1 MNVPL
6 TLIESTLVPHTA
18 FQKATAR
25 LEQCYRYSEVAIE
38 PISMAIVGQ
47 SRTGKS
53 RCIKS
58 FMLKYPNSRS
68 PEGMNIPIL
77 YVSTPAAP
85 TKNLLAEEMLFQM
98 GDEKFDKGDETVKT
112 GRLRKLLKGCGT
124 RMIIIDEFQHF
135 IDKASEKVAYQVA
148 DWLKLLTDDTKVTL
162 VVAGLSNCTKVFDY
176 NEQLDGRAFAPIT
189 LPRFDWTKVDHR
201 DEFVPI
207 LGAFEESMRE
217 HFDIPSFMSDEMAF
231 RFFCASGGLI
241 GYVAKILRVAVWNA
255 MDADQR
261 SIGLSDLREAYETAV
276 RQKDPDAIHLDPFTP
291 QFSTIPTEAVLTL
304 TGKLGT
310 RADPPPR
317 IRGARNRK
325 AASEK
330 PWE

>member
-38 PISMAIVGQ
+38 PISMALIGE

-58 FMLKYPNSRS
+58 LMLKFPSYRS
-68 PEGMNIPIL
+68 PEGMTIPIL

-85 TKNLLAEEMLFQM
+85 TKNLLVEEMLLEM
-98 GDEKFDKGDETVKT
+98 GDERFDKGKETVKT
-112 GRLRKLLKGCGT
+112 GRLRKLLKECGT

-135 IDKASEKVAYQVA
+135 VDKASDRVAYQVA
-148 DWLKLLTDDTKVTL
+148 DWLKLLVDKTNVTL
-162 VVAGLSNCTKVFDY
+162 VVAGLSSCTKVLDY
-176 NEQLDGRAFAPIT
+176 NEQLDGRVFAPIT
-189 LPRFDWTKVDHR
+189 LPRFDWMNDDLR
-201 DEFVPI
+201 GEFVSI
-207 LGAFEESMRE
+207 LGSFEESMRDY
-217 HFDIPSFMSDEMAF
+217 FDIPSFMSDEMAF

-255 MDADQR
+255 SDAGQGT
-261 SIGLSDLREAYETAV
+261 IGLSELRVAYETAV
-276 RQKDPDAIHLDPFTP
+276 RKEDPDAIHLDPFTSE
-291 QFSTIPTEAVLTL
+291 FSAIPGDDILALV
-304 TGKLGT
+304 GKLGT
-310 RADPPPR
+310 RVDPPPR

-325 AASEK
+325 ATSEK
-330 PWE
+330 PEE